1 MGRYYF
7 HSTET
12 VWEMI
17 AQEEWLGCSH
27 DASSMLDIPG
37 STPVWAQC
45 ILFFWFLKYKNL
57 CICILIS
64 KSICSIKE
72 HWWSLT
78 SSWPDEVQKLFSTA
92 HEFYIRVLLKN
103 HRLLTISW
111 VLFKLLY
118 FILLLI
124 LLSCFI

>member
-7 HSTET
+7 HSTEV

-17 AQEEWLGCSH
+17 AREEWLGCQH
-27 DASSMLDIPG
+27 DALSMFDIPV

-45 ILFFWFLKYKNL
+45 ILFWFFKYKNL
-57 CICILIS
+57 CISILIS

-72 HWWSLT
+72 HWWSLA
-78 SSWPDEVQKLFSTA
+78 SSWPDEVQRMFSTA

-111 VLFKLLY
+111 VLFKLLC
-118 FILLLI
+118 FILLL
-124 LLSCFI
+124 LLLLCFI